1 MVRERREPRYGTSVV
16 LWEGRVEPV
25 KAADSNVTRGK
36 KRDFNGVQVEDRV
49 SAQSDDNCSR
59 DQCH

>member
-1 MVRERREPRYGTSVV
+1 MER
-16 LWEGRVEPV
+16 LWFCEEGRVEPV